1 MAKLTSKSQKRKE
14 NEEFALAY
22 TRGHSMTADI
32 WRRLLR
38 DKSSVVSMGFLC
50 IIFLLAIF
58 ANLLFDEALVTAQ
71 DYSATN
77 QPPSFEHWF
86 GTDLYGRDI
95 FIRMVFGS
103 RVSLAI
109 GIITMAASMI
119 IGGLLGAIAAY
130 FGGKLDGIIMRV
142 TDMFMAIPE
151 TLLALCVVAAM
162 GASAVSLI
170 VAMTVAS
177 IPGNCRLVR
186 STVLGIVDTEYVE
199 AARASGM
206 RNLGIIIKEIIP
218 NSLGPI
224 IVVSTQGIANLM
236 LTASSLSY
244 LGMGI
249 QPPNPEWGAMIAEA
263 RDSLR
268 SDPYMCI
275 IPGIVIVLTA
285 LSFNLLGD
293 GLRDAMDP
301 RLKD

>member
-1 MAKLTSKSQKRKE
+1 MRAFAAMKRRQLDQTAV
-14 NEEFALAY
+14 NG
-22 TRGHSMTADI
+22 TRRHSSRTAEI
-32 WRRLLR
+32 GRRLLR
-38 DKSSVVSMGFLC
+38 DKSAVASMVFLGV
-50 IIFLLAIF
+50 IVLLAVF
-58 ANLLFDEALVTAQ
+58 ANVLFDQSAVAAQ
-71 DYSATN
+71 NINARN
-77 QPPSFEHWF
+77 CPPSWEHWF

-103 RVSLAI
+103 RVSLII
-109 GIITMAASMI
+109 GVVTMVTSMV
-119 IGGLLGAIAAY
+119 IGGLLGAVAAY
-130 FGGKLDGIIMRV
+130 FGGVIDSVIMRL

-170 VAMTVAS
+170 VAMTVACV
-177 IPGNCRLVR
+177 PGNCRLVR
-186 STVLGIVDTEYVE
+186 STVLSIVDSEYVE
-199 AARASGM
+199 AARACGM
-206 RNLGIIIKEIIP
+206 SDLGIIVKEILT
-218 NSLGPI
+218 NALGPI
-224 IVVSTQGIANLM
+224 IVVSTQGIAGIM

-249 QPPNPEWGAMIAEA
+249 QPPNPEWGAMISEA
-263 RDSLR
+263 REFLR
-268 SDPYMCI
+268 SAPYTCI

>member
-1 MAKLTSKSQKRKE
+1 MKLSFAKQKKKEIDDLATS
-14 NEEFALAY
+14 AA
-22 TRGHSMTADI
+22 RGNSMGKDI

-38 DKSSVVSMGFLC
+38 DKSSVVSLGFLC
-50 IIFLLAIF
+50 VIILLAIF
-58 ANLLFDEALVTAQ
+58 ANVLFDETLVTQQNIAMR
-71 DYSATN
+71 N
-77 QPPSFEHWF
+77 NPPSWEHWF

-103 RVSLAI
+103 RVSLTI
-109 GIITMAASMI
+109 GIVTMAVSMI
-119 IGGLLGAIAAY
+119 IGGLLGAVAAY
-130 FGGKLDGIIMRV
+130 FGGKLDGIIMRF

-162 GASAVSLI
+162 GASATSLI
-170 VAMTVAS
+170 VAMTVAA

-199 AARASGM
+199 AARACGM
-206 RNLGIIIKEIIP
+206 KNLGIIIKEIIP

-224 IVVSTQGIANLM
+224 IVVSTQGVANLM

-249 QPPNPEWGAMIAEA
+249 QPPNPEWGAMISEA
-263 RDSLR
+263 REFLR
-268 SDPYMCI
+268 NDPYMCI